1 MAVAEHLPKPKLRV
15 RIGDRYLKV
24 MRIVKDYNIATVC
37 ESALCP
43 NIFECWGAGTA
54 TFMIMGDTCTR
65 GCRFCYVKKGK
76 PDPLDP
82 REPYKV
88 AVAVKLMGVDYVTI
102 TSVDRDDLP
111 DGGASHFA
119 LTIKAVK
126 DLNPGIKVEALIP
139 DFQGVREH
147 VELIATSGLDVLAHN
162 IETVRRLTPLVRDR
176 RASYEQS
183 LRVLEY
189 AKESNPSLIT
199 KSSIILGFGEEI
211 GEVVEAMKD
220 LRSVG
225 VDILVLSQYYRPSRK
240 QLPVAKV
247 YRLSEFR
254 ELEGIAY
261 RMGFAFVVA
270 HPLARTSYKAKE
282 AYLAAVKRLGV
293 GDGESHNRWPQAPS
307 A

>member
-1 MAVAEHLPKPKLRV
+1 MEAGGKPRLR
-15 RIGDRYLKV
+15 IKITPGYLKV
-24 MRIVKDYNIATVC
+24 ARIVKDLGIATVC
-37 ESALCP
+37 EGALCP
-43 NIFECWGAGTA
+43 NITECWGSGTA

-65 GCRFCYVKKGK
+65 GCRFCYVKKGR
-76 PDPLDP
+76 PEPLDP
-82 REPYKV
+82 AEPYKV
-88 AVAVKLMGVDYVTI
+88 AVAVRMLGLDYVTI

-119 LTIKAVK
+119 ATIRAVK
-126 DLNPGIKVEALIP
+126 KLNPGVVVEALIP

-147 VELIATSGLDVLAHN
+147 VELVATSGLEVLAHN

-176 RASYEQS
+176 RAGYEQS

-189 AKESNPSLIT
+189 AKEANPRLVT
-199 KSSIILGFGEEI
+199 KSSILLGLGEEKR
-211 GEVVEAMKD
+211 EVVEAMRD

-225 VDILVLSQYYRPSRK
+225 VDILVLSQYLRPSPK

-254 ELEGIAY
+254 ELEEEAY
-261 RMGFAFVVA
+261 RLGFAYVVA

-282 AYLAAVKRLGV
+282 AYYAALKRMG
-293 GDGESHNRWPQAPS
+293 GPR
-307 A
+307 